1 MLQRVPYSLS
11 AAQQIA
17 VGANS
22 GTFYTLREGRRFVG
36 RLLMEAGYTLTVSN
50 GVTTASFSTGS
61 YNTGSWDMD
70 VVGPLTF
77 TGRGSVFGVE
87 MDADAYYRP

>member
-11 AAQQIA
+11 AAQQIVA
-17 VGANS
+17 GATS

-36 RLLMEAGYTLTVSN
+36 KLLMPVNNTVTVSN
-50 GVTTASFSTGS
+50 GITTASFDTSS
-61 YNTGSWDMD
+61 YTVGSWDMD

-87 MDADAYYRP
+87 MDADAYYSP